1 MGLFDVVGDVVGGVL
16 GVDLPGMDPTK
27 KANVER
33 TPALDEEAKKAFQI
47 ANQKAIINAKGKAA
61 VGGINPTAPN
71 AAGQVPVTTV
81 KPVTVTGT
89 APTYDPTKMDSVAL
103 GAAPVASSVSVGAA
117 PTVQGQALG
126 ATGYEGMQRDYLGA
140 LKAQM
145 QGTGAPSAA
154 QVAIK
159 QQADRALAQQLG
171 VAAGSR
177 APLAARQAL
186 QGQADI
192 AQQANAQIAQAKLQE
207 QEQAQ
212 QLFGQVLGQT
222 AGLSAEQQAQQAQLL
237 QQAGLANQSA
247 TLQTQLEQGRLQQQ
261 TNLANQEAS
270 LRTQLEQGQID
281 FNTYKSN
288 MDAINQQKAQTA
300 GFQQQR
306 DLTQADIDKA
316 TALENANMQ
325 QRANELGYTTEAD
338 RQKFISQQ
346 KLQADITKAELM
358 RQYLAMGLSQEQA
371 SQQAMMDFY
380 KVQAGINQ
388 ANVGASNAANTAQ
401 QQAKTG
407 LIGGLMSVGGQVAG
421 MAAMASDKRCKK
433 DIRSGEK
440 DVREFLDSLTAHTY
454 RYKDETKKDRP
465 RLGVMAQDV
474 EKSSLGADIV
484 VKSPQGFLALDL
496 NRGFGALMASAADI
510 NRRLSKLEKGRT
522 TK

>member
-33 TPALDEEAKKAFQI
+33 APALDEEAKKAFQI

-61 VGGINPTAPN
+61 VGTINPTEPA

-89 APTYDPTKMDSVAL
+89 APTYAPTEMNRVAL
-103 GAAPVASSVSVGAA
+103 GASPQVSAASTGSA
-117 PTVQGQALG
+117 PTVQGQTLG
-126 ATGYEGMQRDYLGA
+126 ATGYEGQQRDYLAA
-140 LKAQM
+140 LRAQM

-212 QLFGQVLGQT
+212 QLYGQVLGQT
-222 AGLSAEQQAQQAQLL
+222 AGLSAEQQAQQAQLS

-247 TLQTQLEQGRLQQQ
+247 SLQTQLEQARLTQQAG
-261 TNLANQEAS
+261 LANQEAS

-306 DLTQADIDKA
+306 DLTQADIDKV

-380 KVQAGINQ
+380 RVQAGINQ
-388 ANVGASNAANTAQ
+388 ANVGASNAASIAQ

-407 LIGGLMSVGGQVAG
+407 LIGGLMSAGGQALGAV
-421 MAAMASDKRCKK
+421 AMASDKRCKK
-433 DIRSGEK
+433 NIEK
-440 DVREFLDSLTAHTY
+440 GDEGVKEFLDSLTSHMY
-454 RYKDETKKDRP
+454 NYKDESNDERP

-474 EKSSLGADIV
+474 QKSALGDAMV
-484 VKSPQGFLALDL
+484 VKTENGFLALDV
-496 NRGFGALMASAADI
+496 NRGFGALMASAADL
-510 NRRLSKLEKGRT
+510 NRRLSKLEKG
-522 TK
+522 KK